1 MAIGMVWH
9 VNCELLLPPSPPHCV
24 LKAATGF
31 GFTGPFK
38 WQRIVRVQIATGI
51 AVGECD
57 AGQIYGEWLSIIHLF
72 THTHTGRMMIMTI
85 NVFGQISLTHW
96 SSLASVN
103 IVAKVG

>member
-1 MAIGMVWH
+1 M
-9 VNCELLLPPSPPHCV
+9 
-24 LKAATGF
+24 
-31 GFTGPFK
+31 
-38 WQRIVRVQIATGI
+38 QIATEI

-85 NVFGQISLTHW
+85 NVFGQISLILIHAPTHW